1 MKSILEELYHGK
13 ISPYEKVVSR
23 DLKYRSILRKISESM
38 DKWKGM
44 LSEEDFNELEALLD
58 LYHQVGGMNM
68 TASFA
73 SGFKLG
79 TAIMIEA
86 LSGDGE

>member
-1 MKSILEELYHGK
+1 LEELYHGK
-13 ISPYEKVVSR
+13 VSPDEKVVST
-23 DLKYRSILRKISESM
+23 DPKYRSIHRKISESISI
-38 DKWKGM
+38 WKEK
-44 LSEEDFNELEALLD
+44 LTDEDFNELEALLD
-58 LYHQVGGMNM
+58 LYHQACGMNM

-79 TAIMIEA
+79 TLIMIEV